1 MPHIVA
7 EVPCGNVKKK
17 VPVVAKMMALV
28 IAMVMIVGT
37 MSTAVFAAN
46 GDFLSTPENTITVE
60 DLVAGDTAEYIQLLK
75 EDPNATTT
83 KGWTWADGITADANG
98 KVGGVSVLDLLP
110 DNQITD
116 AQAAALAQ
124 AVASGSFTGMQVSG
138 TTATATVAKPG
149 LFFVRVKPGTTNDY
163 IYNPIIVSADYYEGG
178 NTISASST
186 YVGGRAI
193 AKKQPVDVTKKMND
207 EKQKDVGIGDVIP
220 FTVETKVPSFT
231 DAYTNKKF
239 EITDTLQTGLA
250 LEGDVTVVV
259 EGTTPTAVKDTH
271 YTVTKNG
278 TSGYTVSFT
287 KAYLDAVVG
296 NPKVTITY
304 SAKVTS
310 TADANVTEMDNDVKL
325 TYTHTY
331 GTTQDEK
338 DIDKKTR
345 HYTFSIDA
353 SLFGSKES
361 GSEEITEDLIKVGV
375 EADGVTPIYVSSTK
389 KRVVDDG
396 ATTTAALNGAVFEL
410 EAVSGDCTTSDQF
423 KNGTKM
429 TITTDADGN
438 ITAKGLDAGV
448 YKLTEKSAPAG
459 FIIDTTP
466 HYVEIKPYYEKDADG
481 VDYLT
486 KYEIKW
492 GDSESNLQVVKSY
505 TMTNDS
511 ISKSITKIEKT
522 NITGSD
528 TQIKNTRGVQLPST
542 GGMGTTIFYIVGAIL
557 VLGAGILLV
566 TRRRMSA
573 N

>member
-1 MPHIVA
+1 MK
-7 EVPCGNVKKK
+7 NFKKL
-17 VPVVAKMMALV
+17 MALV
-28 IAMVMIVGT
+28 IACVMIVGT
-37 MSTAVFAAN
+37 MGMTAFADD
-46 GDFLSTPENTITVE
+46 GDFLSTPENTIAVE
-60 DLVAGDTAEYIQLLK
+60 DLIAGDTAEYIQLLK

-124 AVASGSFTGMQVSG
+124 AVASGSFTAMRVSG
-138 TTATATVAKPG
+138 TTASATVAKPG
-149 LFFVRVKPGTTNDY
+149 LFFVRVKPGSTNDY

-178 NTISASST
+178 NTISSSST

-193 AKKQPVDVTKKMND
+193 AKKQPVELTKEMDD
-207 EKQKDVGIGDVIP
+207 EKQKDVGIGDIIP

-250 LEGDVTVVV
+250 LEGNVSVTV
-259 EGTTPTAVKDTH
+259 EGTTPTAVENTH
-271 YTVTKNG
+271 YTITPNG
-278 TSGYTVSFT
+278 TSGYTVAFT

-296 NPKVTITY
+296 NPKVTIKY

-338 DIDKKTR
+338 TIDKKTR

-353 SLFGSKES
+353 SLFGTTGS
-361 GSEEITEDLIKVGV
+361 GSEEITQDLIKVGV

-389 KRVVDDG
+389 QRIIDSDNKEV
-396 ATTTAALNGAVFEL
+396 AALKNATFEL
-410 EAVSGDCTTSDQF
+410 EAVEGDCLTSDQF
-423 KNGTKM
+423 KNGAKM
-429 TITTDADGN
+429 TIVTNAEGE

-459 FIIDTTP
+459 FIMDTTP
-466 HYVEIKPYYEKDADG
+466 HYVAILPEYEEDDDG
-481 VDYLT
+481 VKYLVS
-486 KYEIKW
+486 YSIGW
-492 GDSESNLQVVKSY
+492 GDSAEAAKTSVVKTY

-511 ISKSITKIEKT
+511 ISKSITTIYKS
-522 NITGSD
+522 NITGND

-542 GGMGTTIFYIVGAIL
+542 GGMGTTLFYAIGAIL

-566 TRRRMSA
+566 SKRRMAA